1 MRTVS
6 EETFLSVFPTF
17 ARDRSGHL
25 NRLLMSGVPKRFQ
38 AGDSLYLEGDRC
50 PGIGFLMAGEIRV
63 YKIGKNGREITL
75 YEIFAG
81 ETCLLNASCLLSG
94 RPYPAHAM
102 GISEGYMMYLPDNLF
117 LDYMAVSE
125 VMRRFIFSL
134 FSRRFTD
141 VIELIE
147 EVTFG
152 NLSERLIEYLVE
164 KSSGGLLSTS
174 HQQIAN
180 ELGSSREVISR
191 LLKDFERRGKISL
204 SRNLVK
210 LIRL

>member
-1 MRTVS
+1 MVS
-6 EETFLSVFPTF
+6 KEKFLSVFPAF
-17 ARDRSGHL
+17 SGDRTAL
-25 NRLLMSGVPKRFQ
+25 LDRLLTSGVPKRFE

-50 PGIGFLMAGEIRV
+50 PGIGFLMVGEIRV
-63 YKIGKNGREITL
+63 YKIGENGREITL

-81 ETCLLNASCLLSG
+81 ETCMLNASCLLSR

-102 GISEGYMMYLPDNLF
+102 GISDGYMLYIPDDLF
-117 LDYMAVSE
+117 LESMAASE
-125 VMRRFIFSL
+125 VMRKFIFSL
-134 FSRRFTD
+134 FSQRFTD

-152 NLSERLIEYLVE
+152 NLSERLTEYLVE

-174 HQQIAN
+174 HQHIAN

-191 LLKDFERRGKISL
+191 LLKDFERQGKVGL

-210 LIRL
+210 LMRL